1 MKNNV
6 FQLQTE
12 KDKLMF
18 EYWKLQKDVRIA
30 EESKIKAY
38 QDYYKKNNKF
48 NGLLSKSSI
57 IKNKILDIMKEL
69 EGK

>member
-1 MKNNV
+1 MKPNV
-6 FQLQTE
+6 FALQTE

-30 EESKIKAY
+30 EESKIKAF
-38 QDYYKKNNKF
+38 QDYNKKQNAYR
-48 NGLLSKSSI
+48 GLCSKSGT
-57 IKNKILDIMKEL
+57 IKNKILDIIGEI